1 MQGGANGEIE
11 SRKTCHCS
19 TPGAGNNLK
28 MQWQDKRKAAKDGQR
43 YQKSSWDKRQHLKRN
58 IAKSVTKMIMGIE
71 ILMKTDGIYINNPLN
86 WEPGYVNY

>member
-43 YQKSSWDKRQHLKRN
+43 Y
-58 IAKSVTKMIMGIE
+58 
-71 ILMKTDGIYINNPLN
+71 
-86 WEPGYVNY
+86 